1 MSIKNIAKVRR
12 FIDALEGSNAFIIL
26 LALKK
31 IKEATIKDIQIEIA
45 ATLRDMIYP
54 SSVKH
59 RLMKFIEQGLVEET
73 NGKFKLTER
82 GKELAGIVEEF
93 VKTLEERMLT

>member
-1 MSIKNIAKVRR
+1 
-12 FIDALEGSNAFIIL
+12 
-26 LALKK
+26 
-31 IKEATIKDIQIEIA
+31 
-45 ATLRDMIYP
+45 MIYP